1 MEKHLR
7 GSLARSDREARVEE
21 KEKKKRLKTE
31 RYSTCPVLKVDF
43 FCCSFSQ
50 GRKKALSISA
60 NALKYHFRCSL
71 HYLCFRISR
80 KESTR
85 NLSQRNL
92 APKLSFQPQLSGLSV
107 NSGQPNFQNQRSSGA
122 YANSKLP
129 AEKEDKHINQAS
141 ESMVVYRTLPDRERK
156 YTEIQDVKHTS
167 KDPLAGSTS
176 RFYLND
182 NQGPVNTFSSMNG
195 TNGFPLSHRHPLTTM
210 NGFPPIRQQSMQQQL
225 CRHYAKGRCYYG
237 DNCKF
242 SHGKIEEYVQRRDER
257 LPLHHTS
264 WHNTR
269 I

>member
-1 MEKHLR
+1 
-7 GSLARSDREARVEE
+7 
-21 KEKKKRLKTE
+21 
-31 RYSTCPVLKVDF
+31 
-43 FCCSFSQ
+43 
-50 GRKKALSISA
+50 
-60 NALKYHFRCSL
+60 
-71 HYLCFRISR
+71 
-80 KESTR
+80 
-85 NLSQRNL
+85 
-92 APKLSFQPQLSGLSV
+92 
-107 NSGQPNFQNQRSSGA
+107 
-122 YANSKLP
+122 
-129 AEKEDKHINQAS
+129 
-141 ESMVVYRTLPDRERK
+141 MVVYKTLPDRERK

-264 WHNTR
+264 WHTTR
-269 I
+269 IWRLTEDVVQRKHGKSFTITRRELHSWEIKVWSYSKTVKVKKDFY